1 MALLNNADAIYFGDR
16 PVDRIYLGA
25 RQVWPWTPALLF
37 QNGEQGGAW
46 DFTSAQGLFQDAAG
60 TVPVTDPGDPIG
72 MATDLSG
79 NGNHMLQ
86 ATVPAR
92 PLWEDGAH
100 FDGVDD
106 LMAAAINLPVEPE
119 QEATL
124 AISGAYEA
132 IAVASPLSRLTVRS
146 GSTRYLLALR
156 GRYQEQANYAIAER
170 RQSSDFDP
178 AVPGAQTAT
187 GSFPPQETHSTV
199 GWAEGTEVYVLLND
213 GPVVSVPYDGEFTAA
228 PMTSVIMGT
237 EAQSAAQVERTERRA
252 LFIDRALTAP
262 ERNAVRAWL
271 MEGVE

>member
-1 MALLNNADAIYFGDR
+1 MALINNADAIYFGDR
-16 PVDRIYLGA
+16 PVDRVYLGT

-37 QNGEQGGAW
+37 QNGEQGGFW
-46 DFTSAQGLFQDAAG
+46 DFTNPNGLFQDASG
-60 TVPVTDPGDPIG
+60 TVPIESPGDPIG

-132 IAVASPLSRLTVRS
+132 IAAAGNLSRLTVRS
-146 GSTRYLLALR
+146 GNTRYLLALR
-156 GRYQEQANYAIAER
+156 GRYQELANYAIAER

-178 AVPGAQTAT
+178 VIPGAQTAT
-187 GSFPPQETHSTV
+187 GSFPPQETNSII

-213 GPVVSVPYDGEFTAA
+213 GPVVSAPYDGEFTAA
-228 PMTSVIMGT
+228 PMTSIFMGIET
-237 EAQSAAQVERTERRA
+237 QSAAQVERIERRA
-252 LFIDRALTAP
+252 LVIDRALTAP

-271 MEGVE
+271 MEGVP